1 VEQAYNARSK
11 TNVEWEILH
20 NFLLEK
26 EKVSWN
32 CPSIPRGGNCVWD
45 LKFDAKIE
53 VKKFRGFFFYTHRN
67 SFV

>member
-45 LKFDAKIE
+45 LNFDAKIK
-53 VKKFRGFFFYTHRN
+53 VKKF
-67 SFV
+67 